1 MAKATAEE
9 NARYEEQYRMDR
21 LQQEPPACVS
31 CGLPMEMTA
40 AGYLNHK
47 CPPWHENRMHGTHRR
62 GDESPVRPQFPVERY
77 ADGFKMMFGC
87 EDE

>member
-1 MAKATAEE
+1 VAKATAEE

-21 LQQEPPACVS
+21 LQQEPPICVS
-31 CGLPMEMTA
+31 CGLPIEMTA
-40 AGYLNHK
+40 DGYLNHK
-47 CPPWHENRMHGTHRR
+47 CPEAHENRVR
-62 GDESPVRPQFPVERY
+62 GIDRQRYGSTVRPQFPAERY